1 MKGFLSFIP
10 GNSFFHNLNP
20 VTKLFY
26 SMAICAGC
34 FMSDKWQVLLF
45 LLAVGILSGMVSG
58 ICQRTFSL
66 LKGLFKVSIFLVTLQ
81 ILLIRTGNTIWTIP
95 LVNLAITDN
104 GINTSAVLVLKLSGA
119 TLPLALML
127 SVTKLQVLSNALV
140 DKLRIPYKYAFTLT
154 TAIKFIPV
162 FAEEM
167 AGIIEAQ
174 TSRGITLDTKNPFKK
189 VALILPLCAPLL
201 VSSVRK
207 TSATA
212 IAADLRGFKL
222 RTRNSIIKK
231 QGTKFIDVVCVV
243 FSLLL
248 IAISLEAKFAL
259 VGITIPGL

>member
-34 FMSDKWQVLLF
+34 FMSDKWQILLF
-45 LLAVGILSGMVSG
+45 LLAVGILSGIVSG

-127 SVTKLQVLSNALV
+127 SVTKLQDLSNALV

-167 AGIIEAQ
+167 AGIIEAFLRP
-174 TSRGITLDTKNPFKK
+174 SNEFGAAGGRVKPIHVPCIVPRRMLFNKRAMRGESPQPSLASD
-189 VALILPLCAPLL
+189 VAASC
-201 VSSVRK
+201 
-207 TSATA
+207 
-212 IAADLRGFKL
+212 
-222 RTRNSIIKK
+222 
-231 QGTKFIDVVCVV
+231 
-243 FSLLL
+243 
-248 IAISLEAKFAL
+248 
-259 VGITIPGL
+259 